1 MRHAELARMG
11 ETKRSRPPQRRP
23 GGRSARVRE
32 AVVRATLA
40 ELAEV
45 GYAGLSIESI
55 AGRAGVNKT
64 TLYRRWGTRDE
75 LVLEVMLATG
85 RERVP
90 IPDTGSLRDDLLAYG
105 RAIIAGSRTPEAEAV
120 VRAVAAAGGH
130 DSGLADASRRF
141 WAERLS
147 LASEIVK
154 RAAARGEIR
163 TPTDPALVVEL
174 VIAPIYFRL
183 LMSGEP
189 LNESFAQS
197 LAELV
202 AACARA
208 R

>member
-1 MRHAELARMG
+1 
-11 ETKRSRPPQRRP
+11 
-23 GGRSARVRE
+23 
-32 AVVRATLA
+32 VVRATLA
-40 ELAEV
+40 ELADD

-105 RAIIAGSRTPEAEAV
+105 RAIIAGSRTRPPRP
-120 VRAVAAAGGH
+120 RAVAAAGGH
-130 DSGLADASRRF
+130 YSGLADASRRF

-183 LMSGEP
+183 LMSGGVP
-189 LNESFAQS
+189 K
-197 LAELV
+197 
-202 AACARA
+202 
-208 R
+208 

>member
-1 MRHAELARMG
+1 MG
-11 ETKRSRPPQRRP
+11 DVATRPSGVRP
-23 GGRSARVRE
+23 GDHRG
-32 AVVRATLA
+32 LPPP
-40 ELAEV
+40 EV
-45 GYAGLSIESI
+45 
-55 AGRAGVNKT
+55 
-64 TLYRRWGTRDE
+64 
-75 LVLEVMLATG
+75 
-85 RERVP
+85 
-90 IPDTGSLRDDLLAYG
+90 
-105 RAIIAGSRTPEAEAV
+105 EAV

-154 RAAARGEIR
+154 RAAARGEIP

-197 LAELV
+197 LAEMV
-202 AACARA
+202 AACALA
-208 R
+208 G